1 MSCTS
6 KLVSTAVDKQ
16 FKVIWRK
23 TYAWYGHLSSLLK
36 VGGYETRV
44 INTNKLINILYF
56 TKISLLNTVWCKLL
70 AHIIN
75 FYDILLSLFLIH

>member
-23 TYAWYGHLSSLLK
+23 TYAWYGHLPLTAEGWWL
-36 VGGYETRV
+36 
-44 INTNKLINILYF
+44 
-56 TKISLLNTVWCKLL
+56 
-70 AHIIN
+70 
-75 FYDILLSLFLIH
+75 